1 MIHNKYYEIMK
12 HFLNGYDKEIYGR
25 ELVKKVNIS
34 QKNVALTL
42 EEMEKEG
49 VLCSI
54 LKGKVRYFSLN
65 KSNPL
70 VSKYILLSEIENS
83 IMFFKKYP
91 KVNHV
96 LSQIDKSNKIICIFG
111 SYAKGNQKKDS
122 DLDLFIIGRFD
133 EMEIKKIG
141 KDYNLDIN
149 IKSGSKSDF
158 ISSLK
163 SGGSF
168 INEILENHIIISGY
182 ENFVEE
188 VIKQK
193 W

>member
-12 HFLNGYDKEIYGR
+12 HFLNGYDKKIYGR

-49 VLCSI
+49 VLSSR
-54 LKGKVRYFSLN
+54 LKGNVRYFSLN

-70 VSKYILLSEIENS
+70 IDKYVLLAEIESS
-83 IMFFKKYP
+83 IMFLKKYP
-91 KVNHV
+91 KISQI
-96 LSQIDKSNKIICIFG
+96 LSQIDNKNKIICVFG
-111 SYAKGNQKKDS
+111 SYARGNQKKNS
-122 DLDLFIIGRFD
+122 DLDLFIIGKFN
-133 EMEIKKIG
+133 EGEIKKIG
-141 KDYNLDIN
+141 QDYHLDIN
-149 IKSGSKSDF
+149 IKGCSKSDF

-163 SGGSF
+163 SRSPLV
-168 INEILENHIIISGY
+168 NEILENHIIVSGY
-182 ENFVEE
+182 EDFVKE